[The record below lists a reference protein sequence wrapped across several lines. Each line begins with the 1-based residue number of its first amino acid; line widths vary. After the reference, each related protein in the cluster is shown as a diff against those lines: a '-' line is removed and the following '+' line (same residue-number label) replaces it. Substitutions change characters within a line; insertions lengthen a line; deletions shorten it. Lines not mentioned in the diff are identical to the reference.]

1 MHAIEHQLNT
11 TSFLNCSVVRLF
23 ASFHEHSKILL
34 ATVNVSSLKIVVF
47 YYGIYPGCKMF
58 SSSTTVRHLTPKHA
72 CDLQC
77 LCNSSIKVRW
87 RQRNKMILDWPKN
100 GNFKCLVLLFFFFTS
115 FPTPKLL
122 STYETDHFFISGNT
136 DAWNISAR
144 KIANHMY
151 WEENVAQH
159 ASTKQIQGWVQSDIT
174 VCAQLLASNANSQIS
189 FCHCKEVTSLK
200 LQHEMKYKLGF
211 VNSNV
216 HITSD

>member
-100 GNFKCLVLLFFFFTS
+100 GNFKCLVLLFFFFYL
-115 FPTPKLL
+115 FPHSQTPFYL
-122 STYETDHFFISGNT
+122 
-136 DAWNISAR
+136 WNWSLFYFR
-144 KIANHMY
+144 QY
-151 WEENVAQH
+151 W
-159 ASTKQIQGWVQSDIT
+159 
-174 VCAQLLASNANSQIS
+174 C
-189 FCHCKEVTSLK
+189 
-200 LQHEMKYKLGF
+200 MKYQCQK
-211 VNSNV
+211 NSKSHV
-216 HITSD
+216 LRRKCCTTCIH